1 MESHK
6 RSIVKALSW
15 RAIAT
20 VVTFLISFIVI
31 GSVETAVKIGL
42 LDTFI
47 KLAAYYFHERAWIN
61 CNFGK
66 LKQPDY
72 QI

>member
-1 MESHK
+1 
-6 RSIVKALSW
+6 VSW
-15 RAIAT
+15 IM
-20 VVTFLISFIVI
+20 I
-31 GSVETAVKIGL
+31 GSVETAAKIGL

-66 LKQPDY
+66 LKEPDY